1 MSILFGV
8 TKSTPPVTR
17 RRPPRS
23 ATRQALLTA
32 AITVFARQGIARTSL
47 SEIAAEA
54 GLTKGAV
61 YSNFASKDELLLA
74 IMENHLIERM
84 QDATSVFA
92 GELSTPDAV
101 REAGGRLLA
110 AMVADATWHQL
121 LLEYWTLAL
130 HDKAV
135 MSKLAVRRRELRST
149 IASAITAAADAHGVT
164 LPISPEELAV
174 TLVALSNGYAVERS
188 IDEEAVPPDLFEKV
202 LTLLVQPDQGRPP
215 TVR

>member
-1 MSILFGV
+1 
-8 TKSTPPVTR
+8 
-17 RRPPRS
+17 
-23 ATRQALLTA
+23 
-32 AITVFARQGIARTSL
+32 L

-61 YSNFASKDELLLA
+61 YSNFGSKDELLLA

-84 QDATSVFA
+84 RDATAVFD

-101 REAGGRLLA
+101 RAAGARLLA

-130 HDKAV
+130 HDEAV
-135 MSKLAVRRRELRST
+135 MTKLAAKRKEVRAT
-149 IASAITAAADAHGVT
+149 VANAIATAADAHGVT

-174 TLVALSNGYAVERS
+174 TLMALSNGYAVERA
-188 IDEEAVPPDLFEKV
+188 IDATAVPDHLFEKV
-202 LTLLVQPDQGRPP
+202 LTLLVQP
-215 TVR
+215 

>member
-1 MSILFGV
+1 
-8 TKSTPPVTR
+8 VTR

-23 ATRQALLTA
+23 ATRQALLSA
-32 AITVFARQGIARTSL
+32 AVTVFARQGIARTSL

-84 QDATSVFA
+84 TDATAVFD
-92 GELSTPDAV
+92 GELSTPEAV
-101 REAGGRLLA
+101 KAAGARLLA

-130 HDKAV
+130 HDETV
-135 MSKLAVRRRELRST
+135 MTKLAERRREVRAT
-149 IASAITAAADAHGVT
+149 VARAIRAAAEAHGVT

-174 TLVALSNGYAVERS
+174 TLMALSNGYAVERS
-188 IDEEAVPPDLFEKV
+188 IDPAAVPPDLFEKV
-202 LTLLVQPDQGRPP
+202 LALLVQP
-215 TVR
+215 

>member
-1 MSILFGV
+1 V
-8 TKSTPPVTR
+8 TKSTLTVTR

-23 ATRQALLTA
+23 ATRQALLDA
-32 AITVFARQGIARTSL
+32 AITVFARQGIAKTSL

-84 QDATSVFA
+84 HNATSVFA

-101 REAGGRLLA
+101 REAGARLLA
-110 AMVADATWHQL
+110 SMVADARWHQL

-130 HDKAV
+130 HDEAV
-135 MSKLAVRRRELRST
+135 MAKLAARRGELRAV
-149 IASAITAAADAHGVT
+149 IARSITEAAEAHGVA
-164 LPISPEELAV
+164 LPITPEELTV
-174 TLVALSNGYAVERS
+174 TLMALSNGYAVERA
-188 IDEEAVPPDLFEKV
+188 IDEAAA
-202 LTLLVQPDQGRPP
+202 
-215 TVR
+215 

>member
-1 MSILFGV
+1 M
-8 TKSTPPVTR
+8 TR

-32 AITVFARQGIARTSL
+32 AIAVFARQGIARTSL

-101 REAGGRLLA
+101 REAGARLLTS
-110 AMVADATWHQL
+110 MVADATWHQL

-130 HDKAV
+130 HDPAV
-135 MSKLAVRRRELRST
+135 MTQLALRRRELRAV
-149 IASAITAAADAHGVT
+149 IAKAITAAADAHGVT
-164 LPISPEELAV
+164 LPIAAEELAV
-174 TLVALSNGYAVERS
+174 TLMALSNGYAVERS
-188 IDEEAVPPDLFEKV
+188 IDEDAVPGDLFEKV
-202 LTLLVQPDQGRPP
+202 LTLLVQPGGGWPP
-215 TVR
+215 APRDPA